1 MQYFY
6 SNEVPYGGKPFG
18 KTDAP
23 YMGQQRN
30 FRRLRSCLGCLAM
43 LLVVL
48 IAGAMI
54 STIFGIS
61 LTGGPTVIQVAS
73 HPTLIVESEVY
84 TDSVINRPVIHIH
97 AGQDG
102 QIVIQPHRP
111 LGIPFGFPE
120 VYRESGDH
128 QTVIYNY
135 DLASNATGTFEIAVP
150 SQTNLKVDTNSW
162 SVQVEG
168 ITGQMILTSNS
179 GNLTLKNCHL
189 LNPSLVKSISGQTQI
204 TQDQFSALVTLG
216 DTSDAIAFQATF
228 APVKPLTITRL
239 PFMDKGE

>member
-1 MQYFY
+1 MQYFD
-6 SNEVPYGGKPFG
+6 SNAGPYGGNPFG
-18 KTDAP
+18 NTGAP

-30 FRRLRSCLGCLAM
+30 FRRLRSCLGCLTT

-48 IAGAMI
+48 IVGALI
-54 STIFGIS
+54 STIFGLS

-73 HPTLIVESEVY
+73 HPTLIVESEGH

-102 QIVIQPHRP
+102 QIVIQSHRP

-120 VYRESGDH
+120 VYQESGDH

-135 DLASNATGTFEIAVP
+135 DLASNATGTFDIAVP

-168 ITGQMILTSNS
+168 ITGQMILTSNT

-189 LNPSLVKSISGQTQI
+189 LNPSLVKSISGQSQI

-216 DTSDAIAFQATF
+216 EPVPLVPFRALSP
-228 APVKPLTITRL
+228 PVKPITIARL
-239 PFMDKGE
+239 PFMNKGE

>member
-1 MQYFY
+1 MQYFD
-6 SNEVPYGGKPFG
+6 SNAIPYGGNPFG
-18 KTDAP
+18 NTDAP
-23 YMGQQRN
+23 YMAQQRN
-30 FRRLRSCLGCLAM
+30 FRRLRSCLGCLTT

-48 IAGAMI
+48 IAGALI
-54 STIFGIS
+54 STIFGLS

-73 HPTLIVESEVY
+73 HPTLIVESEGH
-84 TDSVINRPVIHIH
+84 TDSVINRPAIHIH

-120 VYRESGDH
+120 VYQESGDH

-135 DLASNATGTFEIAVP
+135 DSASNATGTFDIAVT

-216 DTSDAIAFQATF
+216 DTSAAIAFQDAL
-228 APVKPLTITRL
+228 APVKPITIARL
-239 PFMDKGE
+239 PFMNKGE

>member
-1 MQYFY
+1 MQYFD
-6 SNEVPYGGKPFG
+6 NNAVPNGGNPIG
-18 KTDAP
+18 NMGAP

-30 FRRLRSCLGCLAM
+30 FRRLRSCLGCLTV

-48 IAGAMI
+48 IAGVLI
-54 STIFGIS
+54 STAFGLM

-73 HPTLIVESEVY
+73 HPTLIVESEEY

-111 LGIPFGFPE
+111 LGIPLGFPE
-120 VYRESGDH
+120 IYQESSDH

-135 DLASNATGTFEIAVP
+135 DLALNATGTFDITVP
-150 SQTNLKVDTNSW
+150 SQTDLKVDTNSW

-189 LNPSLVKSISGQTQI
+189 LNPSLVKSISGQKQI
-204 TQDQFSALVTLG
+204 TQGKFSVLVALG
-216 DTSDAIAFQATF
+216 DTSAAIAFQGVLALR
-228 APVKPLTITRL
+228 KIYNDRQL
-239 PFMDKGE
+239 PFVNKGE

>member
-1 MQYFY
+1 
-6 SNEVPYGGKPFG
+6 
-18 KTDAP
+18 
-23 YMGQQRN
+23 
-30 FRRLRSCLGCLAM
+30 
-43 LLVVL
+43 VL
-48 IAGAMI
+48 IVGALI
-54 STIFGIS
+54 STIFGLS

-73 HPTLIVESEVY
+73 HPTLIVESEGH

-120 VYRESGDH
+120 VYQESGDH

-135 DLASNATGTFEIAVP
+135 DLASNATGTFDIAVP

-168 ITGQMILTSNS
+168 ITGQMILTSNT

-216 DTSDAIAFQATF
+216 DTSAAIAFQGAL
-228 APVKPLTITRL
+228 APRKTYNDRPTTIH
-239 PFMDKGE
+239 E

>member
-1 MQYFY
+1 MQYFD
-6 SNEVPYGGKPFG
+6 NNAVPYGGNPFG
-18 KTDAP
+18 NTNAS
-23 YMGQQRN
+23 YTGQRRN
-30 FRRLRSCLGCLAM
+30 FRRLRSCLGCLTV

-48 IAGAMI
+48 IAGVLI
-54 STIFGIS
+54 STIFGLT

-73 HPTLIVESEVY
+73 HPTLIVESEEY

-120 VYRESGDH
+120 VYQESSDH

-135 DLASNATGTFEIAVP
+135 DLALNATGTFDIAVP

-179 GNLTLKNCHL
+179 GNLTLNNCHL
-189 LNPSLVKSISGQTQI
+189 LNPSLVKSISGQKQI
-204 TQDQFSALVTLG
+204 T
-216 DTSDAIAFQATF
+216 
-228 APVKPLTITRL
+228 
-239 PFMDKGE
+239 GE

>member
-1 MQYFY
+1 MQYFD
-6 SNEVPYGGKPFG
+6 SNAVPYGGNPFG
-18 KTDAP
+18 NTDAP
-23 YMGQQRN
+23 YRVQQRN
-30 FRRLRSCLGCLAM
+30 FRRLRSCLGCLTT

-48 IAGAMI
+48 IAGALI
-54 STIFGIS
+54 STIFGLT

-73 HPTLIVESEVY
+73 HPTLIVESEGY
-84 TDSVINRPVIHIH
+84 TESVINRPVIHIH
-97 AGQDG
+97 TGQDG

-120 VYRESGDH
+120 IYRESSDH

-135 DLASNATGTFEIAVP
+135 DVASNATGTFDIAVP
-150 SQTNLKVDTNSW
+150 SQTHLKVDTNSW

-189 LNPSLVKSISGQTQI
+189 LNPSLVKSINGQTQNP
-204 TQDQFSALVTLG
+204 QDQFSALVTLG
-216 DTSDAIAFQATF
+216 DTRVAIAYKGAL
-228 APVKPLTITRL
+228 APRKTYNDRPSTIQ
-239 PFMDKGE
+239 E